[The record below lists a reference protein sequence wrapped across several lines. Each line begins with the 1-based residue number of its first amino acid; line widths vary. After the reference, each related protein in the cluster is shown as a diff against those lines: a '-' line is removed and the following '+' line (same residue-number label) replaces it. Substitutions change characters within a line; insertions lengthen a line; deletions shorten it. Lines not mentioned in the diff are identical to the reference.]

1 MQFLVD
7 LLPVIAFFAAYKL
20 YGIYVAT
27 TVLIVA
33 VVGQTV
39 VTWVRHRKVSRMLLV
54 TAALVLVFGGL
65 TLYLRDPLF
74 IKWKPT
80 VVNCLFAAAFL
91 ISEFTPGPNL
101 LERMM
106 SEMVRLPRRD
116 WTGLNLMWVTFFL
129 ASGALN
135 LYVAF
140 NYPEAVWV
148 NFKLFGLTGLTLLMA
163 LAQGLWLWK
172 RGEFVESP
180 AGQEKA

>member
-1 MQFLVD
+1 MQFFVD

-27 TVLIVA
+27 GVLIVA

-39 VTWVRHRKVSRMLLV
+39 VTWIRHRTVSKMLLV

-116 WTGLNLMWVTFFL
+116 WMGLNLMWVVFFL
-129 ASGALN
+129 ATAVLN

-148 NFKLFGLTGLTLLMA
+148 NFKLFGLTALTLLPMA
-163 LAQGLWLWK
+163 VVGLWIWR
-172 RGEFVESP
+172 RGEFIEAP
-180 AGQEKA
+180 AGQKKG

>member
-1 MQFLVD
+1 MQFFVD
-7 LLPVIAFFAAYKL
+7 LFPVIAFFVAYKI

-27 TVLIVA
+27 GVLIIA
-33 VVGQTV
+33 VLGQTLV
-39 VTWVRHRKVSRMLLV
+39 SWIRHRTVSRTLLI

-80 VVNCLFAAAFL
+80 VVNCLFAIAFL
-91 ISEFTPGPNL
+91 GSEFTPGPNL

-116 WTGLNLMWVTFFL
+116 WTGLNLMWVVFL
-129 ASGALN
+129 LLTAALN

-140 NYPEAVWV
+140 NYPEPVWV
-148 NFKLFGLTGLTLLMA
+148 NFKLFGLTALTLIPMA
-163 LAQGLWLWK
+163 IVGLWIWR
-172 RGEFVESP
+172 RGELIEAP
-180 AGQEKA
+180 AEQKKG

>member
-33 VVGQTV
+33 VLGQTLLS
-39 VTWVRHRKVSRMLLV
+39 WIRHRKVSRTLLV

-65 TLYLRDPLF
+65 TLYLRDPVF

-101 LERMM
+101 LERML
-106 SEMVRLPRRD
+106 SEMVRLPKRD
-116 WTGLNLMWVTFFL
+116 WTGLNLMWVLFFL
-129 ASGALN
+129 ATAALN

-140 NYPEAVWV
+140 NYPEPVWV
-148 NFKLFGLTGLTLLMA
+148 NFKLFGLTGLTLVVA
-163 LAQGLWLWK
+163 LIQGAWFWR
-172 RGEFVESP
+172 RGEIIE
-180 AGQEKA
+180 QQKA